1 LNGWSRSIQILKKVY
16 NLFMLPVLTVVELG
30 LKAQERSNCSALKPS
45 NASVPMDSHV
55 VAVQHR
61 YFPRKTKIRRHS
73 HFCALNTDAVLTLL
87 SYTNVP
93 VRDLSQTTSYSP
105 GSIIQDICRL
115 RCSCED
121 IFLPFSCPLLS
132 AEC

>member
-87 SYTNVP
+87 FIYKMYCTGLIANDVIFP
-93 VRDLSQTTSYSP
+93 REHYP
-105 GSIIQDICRL
+105 RYCRL

-121 IFLPFSCPLLS
+121 IILPFSCPLLS